1 MCNREK
7 PYDKRST
14 KSDICIII
22 FYYDNRVML
31 QFGWVGYI
39 CIIYKMKAL
48 SWVCIIY
55 AIRQAAAEIRLR
67 LIYKRKLNILSFLMK
82 INEL

>member
-1 MCNREK
+1 
-7 PYDKRST
+7 
-14 KSDICIII
+14 
-22 FYYDNRVML
+22 ML

-55 AIRQAAAEIRLR
+55 AIRQAATGIHLH
-67 LIYKRKLNILSFLMK
+67 LIYKRKLNILSFLTK

>member
-1 MCNREK
+1 
-7 PYDKRST
+7 
-14 KSDICIII
+14 
-22 FYYDNRVML
+22 ML

>member
-1 MCNREK
+1 
-7 PYDKRST
+7 
-14 KSDICIII
+14 
-22 FYYDNRVML
+22 ML

-55 AIRQAAAEIRLR
+55 AIHQAAAGIHLH
-67 LIYKRKLNILSFLMK
+67 LIHKRKLNILSFLTK

>member
-1 MCNREK
+1 
-7 PYDKRST
+7 
-14 KSDICIII
+14 
-22 FYYDNRVML
+22 ML

-39 CIIYKMKAL
+39 FIIYKMKAL

-55 AIRQAAAEIRLR
+55 VIRQAAAEIRLR
-67 LIYKRKLNILSFLMK
+67 LIYKRKLNILSFLTK